1 MKRAASILFVLLCL
15 WGMAWAQ
22 TMPPGDAPQGTDA
35 APAATPGD
43 AQPPAA
49 PDQPVPLP
57 GQAAPEAAP
66 VAPPAPPAAIAAVEA
81 HFAAILAEDYTAA
94 DKWFSAAFLH
104 AFKPDVQQ
112 LNQYYLMRLDQLK
125 RGYTV
130 VGSRAL
136 PDPGR
141 ETAEVV
147 VDFADEFPEAPVRVT
162 ERMHYY
168 LIREKAI
175 GAPGEE
181 SDGWAWRIDIF
192 DALGYDSLADA
203 RRRHYLY
210 TKEAWREDASRE
222 LKSRQGLFRI
232 QYALEQYA
240 SHNGQYPERLRGGD
254 DRRDAL
260 LGAGL
265 LTGAYP
271 PAGYD
276 NRAML
281 PVEFDERS
289 SGDFSYYAADAEGDG
304 YRESYWLLLH
314 GKDPQRGYFTG
325 RDTVYILAPYS
336 GKSQLELAQD
346 FAAFWQA
353 RTGKP
358 LEVTGAAESLA
369 PLTSAASEA
378 EPVGEAQGEPAAPAA
393 SEQPGTEASV
403 LPAEAAQP
411 PAEAAPAQ
419 GAEQAPAP
427 DAVAARERLAEIAAA
442 VFASMFLPELEAAPE
457 ATPGAAPATPPQPAP
472 GEELTVRSFGF

>member
-1 MKRAASILFVLLCL
+1 MKRAASILTVLLCL

-22 TMPPGDAPQGTDA
+22 TTPPGDAPQGTDA

-43 AQPPAA
+43 ARPPAA
-49 PDQPVPLP
+49 PDQPAPP
-57 GQAAPEAAP
+57 PEQAAPEAAP

-112 LNQYYLMRLDQLK
+112 LNQYYITRLGQLR

-130 VGSRAL
+130 SGSRAL
-136 PDPGR
+136 SDPGR
-141 ETAEVV
+141 ETAEAV
-147 VDFADEFPEAPVRVT
+147 VDFADEFPEASVRVT

-168 LIREKAI
+168 LIREKAV
-175 GAPGEE
+175 GAVGEE
-181 SDGWAWRIDIF
+181 SDGRAWRIDIF

-222 LKSRQGLFRI
+222 LKSQQGLFRI
-232 QYALEQYA
+232 QYALERYA
-240 SHNGQYPERLRGGD
+240 SRQGQYPERLRGGD

-289 SGDFSYYAADAEGDG
+289 SGDFSYYAVDADGDG
-304 YRESYWLLLH
+304 QRESYWLLLH

-325 RDTVYILAPYS
+325 RDVVYILVPYG

-353 RTGKP
+353 RTGKR
-358 LEVTGAAESLA
+358 LEVTGAAEALE
-369 PLTSAASEA
+369 PLGGATAAA
-378 EPVGEAQGEPAAPAA
+378 EQAGEMQGEPAAGVTNEQAA
-393 SEQPGTEASV
+393 TEA
-403 LPAEAAQP
+403 PEPTAEVAEP
-411 PAEAAPAQ
+411 PTEPAPASPVEAGQ
-419 GAEQAPAP
+419 PAH
-427 DAVAARERLAEIAAA
+427 VETARERLAEIAAA
-442 VFASMFLPELEAAPE
+442 VFACMFLPELETTAVE
-457 ATPGAAPATPPQPAP
+457 PGAAPATPPQPAP
-472 GEELTVRSFGF
+472 REELIVRSFGF